1 MSVPPVVELRI
12 DGRITATSVLSFTEP
27 LRACGAAG
35 QPFRALFDRRSV
47 SAPTPCGRAALDELY
62 AEWDRLAA
70 LVVAWADV
78 YDVRRAASLE
88 RARQAR
94 LARGDRRPGPAYPHR
109 VFDDLDA
116 ARAWLGTPSVLGT
129 PTVLGTSRAPAAVG
143 S

>member
-1 MSVPPVVELRI
+1 MSLPPVVELRI
-12 DGRITATSVLSFTEP
+12 DGRITTASALSFTQP
-27 LRACGAAG
+27 LRACLATG

-47 SAPTPCGRAALDELY
+47 SAPTSGGRAALTDLY
-62 AEWDRLAA
+62 TEWDRLAA

-109 VFDDLDA
+109 VFDDLGA
-116 ARAWLGTPSVLGT
+116 ARAWLGTPAVLGRPRT
-129 PTVLGTSRAPAAVG
+129 AAAVG
-143 S
+143 R